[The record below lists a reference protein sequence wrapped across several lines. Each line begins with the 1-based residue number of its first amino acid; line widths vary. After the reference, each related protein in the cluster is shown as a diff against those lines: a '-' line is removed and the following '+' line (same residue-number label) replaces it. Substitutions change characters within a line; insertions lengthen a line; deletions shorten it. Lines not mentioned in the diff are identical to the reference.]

1 MYDRLVHRW
10 LRVPYRLHADVVRN
24 PAKPRATLLMIHGIG
39 NTGHAW
45 DEVIAKLPQDVRIIT
60 IDLLGFGRSPRP
72 NWIEYSAH
80 EQARSVLHTYLSLG
94 IPEQVVIVGHSLGSL
109 IAIEIAKRYPLLVR
123 SLVLVSP
130 PFYRP
135 EDPATKAVLPR
146 PDAILRDV
154 YRTVQKSPED
164 FVRVAAI
171 AMKYKLVN
179 NVFNV
184 TSDNV
189 TSYMATLETA
199 IVNQTSMND
208 IETLHM
214 PIALVHGRLDPV
226 VVVENLRYLANAMP
240 NITLTHVVSG
250 HEIKNAAMIVAVV
263 HQIELQLPHRP

>member
-1 MYDRLVHRW
+1 
-10 LRVPYRLHADVVRN
+10 
-24 PAKPRATLLMIHGIG
+24 
-39 NTGHAW
+39 
-45 DEVIAKLPQDVRIIT
+45 
-60 IDLLGFGRSPRP
+60 
-72 NWIEYSAH
+72 
-80 EQARSVLHTYLSLG
+80 
-94 IPEQVVIVGHSLGSL
+94 
-109 IAIEIAKRYPLLVR
+109 
-123 SLVLVSP
+123 
-130 PFYRP
+130 
-135 EDPATKAVLPR
+135 
-146 PDAILRDV
+146 
-154 YRTVQKSPED
+154 
-164 FVRVAAI
+164 
-171 AMKYKLVN
+171 MKYKLVN

-226 VVVENLRYLANAMP
+226 VVVENLRYLSNAMP

>member
-1 MYDRLVHRW
+1 
-10 LRVPYRLHADVVRN
+10 
-24 PAKPRATLLMIHGIG
+24 MIHGIG

-45 DEVIAKLPQDVRIIT
+45 DEVIKKLPDDVRVIT
-60 IDLLGFGRSPRP
+60 IDLLGFGNSPRP
-72 NWIEYSAH
+72 HWIEYSAH
-80 EQARSVLHTYLSLG
+80 QQAKSVVHTYLSLG
-94 IPEQVVIVGHSLGSL
+94 IPEQVILVGHSLGSL
-109 IAIEIAKRYPLLVR
+109 IAVEIATRYPLLVR

-135 EDPATKAVLPR
+135 EDPETKALLPH
-146 PDAILRDV
+146 PDVVLRDI
-154 YRTVQKSPED
+154 YRTVQKKPED

-199 IVNQTSMND
+199 IVNQTSIND
-208 IETLHM
+208 IEKLTM

-226 VVVENLRYLANAMP
+226 VVAENLRYLARAMP
-240 NITLTHVVSG
+240 NTTLTHVLSG
-250 HEIKNAAMIVAVV
+250 HEIKNTAMIAAVV
-263 HQIELQLPHRP
+263 RQIELQLPLK